1 MTEVTVKQFAQAVG
15 VPPDR
20 LLVQLGEAGLSV
32 SDENS
37 TITDSEKTQL
47 LDFLRQ
53 SHGKRGSLST
63 GGASKVTL
71 KRKTQTELRATV
83 PAGRGP
89 LGRGAARTRPESK
102 VCSVNKLILR
112 TQLRNT

>member
-1 MTEVTVKQFAQAVG
+1 MTDVTVKQFAAAVG

-47 LDFLRQ
+47 LDF
-53 SHGKRGSLST
+53 
-63 GGASKVTL
+63 
-71 KRKTQTELRATV
+71 
-83 PAGRGP
+83 
-89 LGRGAARTRPESK
+89 
-102 VCSVNKLILR
+102 
-112 TQLRNT
+112 